1 MPSAERLTLTY
12 PPFRSCRDSRNLVR
26 SFPRRLESLGDATLR
41 RIALLKMEGF
51 SNDEIAAQLDCG
63 LRSVVRKL
71 DVIRKRWL
79 REVTS

>member
-1 MPSAERLTLTY
+1 
-12 PPFRSCRDSRNLVR
+12 
-26 SFPRRLESLGDATLR
+26 
-41 RIALLKMEGF
+41 MEGF
-51 SNDEIAAQLDCG
+51 SNAEIAAQLDCG

>member
-1 MPSAERLTLTY
+1 
-12 PPFRSCRDSRNLVR
+12 VR